1 MLVLTRRKDEE
12 IIINNNISIKVLS
25 VKGNRVRLGVEAPD
39 DVSVN
44 RYCNISSVNY
54 LCGGVGVGFFFSP
67 TKKNTPPTPPHR

>member
-12 IIINNNISIKVLS
+12 IIVNGNISIKVLS

-44 RYCNISSVNY
+44 RAEVRKLIHQFEVECEPAQI
-54 LCGGVGVGFFFSP
+54 CGL
-67 TKKNTPPTPPHR
+67 

>member
-44 RYCNISSVNY
+44 RAEIRKLVQQFEVECVPVQS
-54 LCGGVGVGFFFSP
+54 CGL
-67 TKKNTPPTPPHR
+67 

>member
-12 IIINNNISIKVLS
+12 IIINDNISIKILS

-44 RYCNISSVNY
+44 RAEIRKLVHQFEVECVPAQS
-54 LCGGVGVGFFFSP
+54 CGL
-67 TKKNTPPTPPHR
+67 

>member
-12 IIINNNISIKVLS
+12 IIINDNISIKILS

-44 RYCNISSVNY
+44 RAEIRKLVQQFEVECVPVQG
-54 LCGGVGVGFFFSP
+54 CGL
-67 TKKNTPPTPPHR
+67 

>member
-44 RYCNISSVNY
+44 RAEIRKLVQQFEVECIPAQG
-54 LCGGVGVGFFFSP
+54 CGL
-67 TKKNTPPTPPHR
+67 